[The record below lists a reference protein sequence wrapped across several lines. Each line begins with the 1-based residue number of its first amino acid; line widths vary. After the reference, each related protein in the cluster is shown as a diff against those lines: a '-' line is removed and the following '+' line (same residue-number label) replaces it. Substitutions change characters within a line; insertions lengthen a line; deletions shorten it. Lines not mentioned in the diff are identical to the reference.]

1 MARLRLVAGE
11 PLPTN
16 RCYLAYL
23 DVNSGEIRVRHSTDG
38 ARRGLLRRAFRPGRP
53 AGHSEQ
59 GDAGRPTGRNAPRGI
74 HRLRLDRRRHRSHLG
89 RPLKRRRRDLRA
101 ARRIAQLLEEVQID
115 VRAPPFV
122 SADVDPAG
130 NVYLV
135 WADCRFGECTS
146 NGIVLVTSADGVVES
161 TPLRADRRPQ
171 RAGAPFRARPGGG
184 SRNQGRRSPP
194 RRRGVHRLEGAGLR
208 RLRDDRR
215 LPGHLGERRP
225 DLAPPLRLNTTS
237 MSTHWIAATSLG
249 PMLADYISVS
259 YVEGRPVPVL
269 TRRRARRWLRL
280 VLPAGDL
287 RRNDDSPV
295 ARGAPPT
302 IGGRHG
308 VLVASGLRKE
318 LSGDVLF
325 DGVSLTVRRG
335 DRVALAGANGAG
347 KTTLLRAIVGETSL
361 QKGQLSFAKD
371 TRIALHDQRPPRGGV

>member
-1 MARLRLVAGE
+1 MPVVRPDGTLLVAFTVFGSI
-11 PLPTN
+11 
-16 RCYLAYL
+16 
-23 DVNSGEIRVRHSTDG
+23 D
-38 ARRGLLRRAFRPGRP
+38 
-53 AGHSEQ
+53 
-59 GDAGRPTGRNAPRGI
+59 DAGTDRISVARSADGGATFAP
-74 HRLRLDRRRHRSHLG
+74 
-89 RPLKRRRRDLRA
+89 

-135 WADCRFGECTS
+135 WADCRFSSECTS
-146 NGIVLVTSADGVVES
+146 NGIVLVTSADGVTWSPPRYV
-161 TPLRADRRPQ
+161 PIGAPQ

-225 DLAPPLRLNTTS
+225 DLAPP
-237 MSTHWIAATSLG
+237 IAAQHLVDVDALDRGDVARADARRLHLG
-249 PMLADYISVS
+249 VVRGGAPGA
-259 YVEGRPVPVL
+259 RAL

-308 VLVASGLRKE
+308 SARRIRAAQG

-371 TRIALHDQRPPRGGV
+371 TRIALHDQRPPRDGV